1 MIQLCGQE
9 FTREVNPLSGK
20 NDATVLRN
28 ILEENYKKHLTLR
41 NCSED
46 RFSRAHEYV
55 MQLLEAS
62 SVYRDEIIEN
72 HRGGLGR
79 PRYHV
84 ETKQLQQNLSIST
97 IPLQKLHQYVSEET
111 VLKEITLSLHNSSTM
126 GLKTLLAA
134 YVANKIFT
142 SNFANSIKK
151 LSTAKSESK
160 ITFLIYTK
168 KC

>member
-84 ETKQLQQNLSIST
+84 ETKELQQNLSIST

-151 LSTAKSESK
+151 LSTTKSESK
-160 ITFLIYTK
+160 IAFLIYTK